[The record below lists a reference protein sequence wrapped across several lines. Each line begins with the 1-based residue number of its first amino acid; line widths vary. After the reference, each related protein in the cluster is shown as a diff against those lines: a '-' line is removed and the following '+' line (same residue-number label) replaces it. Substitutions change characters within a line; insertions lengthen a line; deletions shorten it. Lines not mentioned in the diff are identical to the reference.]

1 MGAVHKILVVEA
13 DSALGADIER
23 VLSKKA
29 LAVVIIANGAEA
41 LKMLAADSYA
51 AVFADVDAPG
61 LGGLEVAAQL
71 KAQQPWMPVILIGGG
86 EADDSRAR
94 AAGAVG
100 VLRKPLTD
108 DKIEEAARLILESA
122 PSLAAHA
129 ETAPASKSAGG
140 IGSLIAAA
148 FIALFTAIAAPA
160 VAVGGWLW
168 LGLESATREGAAS
181 TGRTAV
187 ARIFL
192 FFLSPFLA
200 LFYMGVMPM
209 IGVME
214 LMKLGG
220 AGNGKLEAKR
230 RAKRLARSVGL
241 FFASPLI
248 GLAYIVALPVVA
260 VGAAVGLRS
269 GDRSVAQAAGRV
281 AQKIGRVI
289 AAPFV
294 GLTHVLVYP
303 PASMIM
309 LILAGGRAW
318 IAQPATH

>member
-1 MGAVHKILVVEA
+1 MGAINKILVVEA
-13 DSALGADIER
+13 DPAVGADIER
-23 VLSKKA
+23 VLAKKA
-29 LAVVIIANGAEA
+29 LAVVIVANGAEA
-41 LKMLAADSYA
+41 LKMMAAESYA

-61 LGGLEVAAQL
+61 MGGCEVAAQV
-71 KAQQPWMPVILIGGG
+71 KAQQPWMPVVLIAGSD
-86 EADDSRAR
+86 AVPAQ
-94 AAGAVG
+94 AAGTVG
-100 VLRKPLTD
+100 VLRKPLTE
-108 DKIEEAARLILESA
+108 DKIEEAARLVVESA

-148 FIALFTAIAAPA
+148 FIALFTAIVAPA

-168 LGLESATREGAAS
+168 LGLESATREDAAS

-192 FFLSPFLA
+192 FFVSPFLA

-220 AGNGKLEAKR
+220 AGNGRLEAKR
-230 RAKRLARSVGL
+230 RAKRLARNVGM

-260 VGAAVGLRS
+260 VSAAVGLRS
-269 GDRSVAQAAGRV
+269 GDRGVAQAAGRV

-294 GLTHVLVYP
+294 GLTYVLVYP
-303 PASMIM
+303 PALMIM
-309 LILAGGRAW
+309 LILAGGRTW
-318 IAQPATH
+318 IAQPAAH